1 MDKVVHFEI
10 PADDV
15 ARAIAFYQNVFGWK
29 IKQFPMPAGGPEY
42 YGVTTRAEGAPG
54 INGGLMKRNMPGQ
67 PFANYV
73 DVKSIDDF
81 VGRIQAAGGTLI
93 MPKQEIGPGMG
104 SFAVFQ
110 DTEGNMPLRR
120 VDDGAPRIGH
130 TAPQRHRRQIKRR
143 RRSQRKSRRR
153 RKQGKRR
160 ADKQ

>member
-1 MDKVVHFEI
+1 MPNAVVHFEI

-15 ARAIAFYQNVFGWK
+15 PRAIAFYQNVFGWK
-29 IKQFPMPAGGPEY
+29 IKQFPMPPGGPEY
-42 YGVTTRAEGAPG
+42 YGVTTRNEGAPG

-93 MPKQEIGPGMG
+93 MPKQEIGAGMG

-110 DTEGNMPLRR
+110 DTEGNMMGLYQSAPAAKKAPAKKKAKKKARR
-120 VDDGAPRIGH
+120 
-130 TAPQRHRRQIKRR
+130 
-143 RRSQRKSRRR
+143 
-153 RKQGKRR
+153 
-160 ADKQ
+160 

>member
-1 MDKVVHFEI
+1 MPNAVVHFEI

-110 DTEGNMPLRR
+110 DTEGNMMGLYHAAPAAKKAPGNKPAKKSAQKKARKKTRR
-120 VDDGAPRIGH
+120 
-130 TAPQRHRRQIKRR
+130 
-143 RRSQRKSRRR
+143 
-153 RKQGKRR
+153 
-160 ADKQ
+160 